1 LKNVLISAYTCC
13 PNRGSEPGNGWNWLM
28 GYLQNGYTVHC
39 VTSDRYVKEIQGF
52 CLEHKLEGI
61 TFYFTSIQFS
71 SLARKVPFLGDYL
84 HYYLWLIKARPII
97 KRLAVD
103 ISFTHAHHVTYSSIK
118 FGTPLYNL
126 NTKIVLGPL
135 GGGELPDKS
144 LRKYLGKSY
153 YFEAFKYAMG
163 DFLSAINPTVRS
175 SVKSADCILVSNE
188 IAANI
193 IKKYTSIS
201 LVQMFDAGLADYF
214 SCKFIDRDLNGVI
227 NIIWIGR
234 MLPRKGLNL
243 AIEAVAQLPKDFNF
257 HFYIVGDG
265 PLKEISEN
273 TIREYHLQEKTTFTG
288 KLPHD
293 QIKSVFEKAHLLLFP
308 SLIDSCPMQVFEAMA
323 NSLPVVTLNHQGMK
337 DQVTEKTGIKIDITN
352 QANYPELLSE
362 GILSVVKD
370 KDIYQKL
377 SVNAY
382 EFGQKQLW
390 SIRIKRFIEEIL

>member
-1 LKNVLISAYTCC
+1 MKNVLISAYTCC

-28 GYLQNGYTVHC
+28 GYLQNGYIVHC
-39 VTSDRYVKEIQGF
+39 VTSDRYVKEIEHF
-52 CLEHKLEGI
+52 CFEHKLEGI
-61 TFYFTSIQFS
+61 TFYFTNIPFS
-71 SLARKVPFLGDYL
+71 TISRKVPFIGDYL

-97 KRLAVD
+97 KKLAAS

-153 YFEAFKYAMG
+153 YFEAFKYAIG
-163 DFLSAINPTVRS
+163 DFLSAINPTVRLS
-175 SVKSADCILVSNE
+175 IKSADCILVSNE

-201 LVQMFDAGLADYF
+201 LVQMYDAGLADYF
-214 SCKFIDRDLNGVI
+214 SSNFIERDLNGVI
-227 NIIWIGR
+227 NIVWIGR

-243 AIEAVAQLPKDFNF
+243 AIDAVAQLPKDFNF

-265 PLKEISEN
+265 PLKDISEK
-273 TIREYHLQEKTTFTG
+273 TIRGYSLQDKTTFTG

-293 QIKSVFEKAHLLLFP
+293 QVKSVFEKSHLLLFP
-308 SLIDSCPMQVFEAMA
+308 SLIDSCPMQIFESMA
-323 NSLPVVTLNHQGMK
+323 YSLPIVTLNHQGMK
-337 DQVTEKTGIKIDITN
+337 DQVTDKTGIKIDVKEHS
-352 QANYPELLSE
+352 NYPELLAE
-362 GILSVVKD
+362 GIVSVVKD
-370 KDIYQKL
+370 KNTYHRL
-377 SVNAY
+377 SGNAY

-390 SIRIKRFIEEIL
+390 SIRIKKFIEEIL

>member
-1 LKNVLISAYTCC
+1 MKNVLISAYTCC